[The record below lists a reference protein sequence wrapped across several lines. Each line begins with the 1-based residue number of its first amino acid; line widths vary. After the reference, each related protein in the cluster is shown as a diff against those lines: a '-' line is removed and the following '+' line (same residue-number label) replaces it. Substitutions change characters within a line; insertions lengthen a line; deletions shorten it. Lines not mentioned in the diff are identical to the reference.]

1 MQSAVKQLMEA
12 TLDTAAATPASR
24 PGVVV
29 RRRRPTVPPPPPRW
43 RVLLTQLQAKLRT
56 RRTWV
61 TAMFVLGS
69 LDVVLN
75 LVNFVQLSSDEL
87 NYGLVIGPPTKDLWT
102 SLCVFTVFGTL
113 LYIPESINT
122 FSVLYR

>member
-1 MQSAVKQLMEA
+1 MRS
-12 TLDTAAATPASR
+12 
-24 PGVVV
+24 
-29 RRRRPTVPPPPPRW
+29 W
-43 RVLLTQLQAKLRT
+43 
-56 RRTWV
+56 RTWV
-61 TAMFVLGS
+61 VTMFMLGS
-69 LDVVLN
+69 LDVMLN

-87 NYGLVIGPPTKDLWT
+87 NYGLVIGPPTQEVWT